1 MYERE
6 SQGAKPPEAA
16 SIAGMALENKNTRR
30 KRKGLKQDLLGGR
43 GAEPEVAWPHVG
55 LSPCQTVQ
63 VVV

>member
-6 SQGAKPPEAA
+6 SLGAKPPEAA
-16 SIAGMALENKNTRR
+16 SIGLENKNTRR
-30 KRKGLKQDLLGGR
+30 KRKGLEQDFFGGR

-55 LSPCQTVQ
+55 LSPCHRVQ